1 MPRCPPRINPST
13 KQNEMAIYAQCSD
26 LASRDLRWA
35 PRHPGTDAP
44 FNLITPPSG
53 ISAPVLAA
61 QYSETFH
68 SEAIAALPTFED

>member
-1 MPRCPPRINPST
+1 
-13 KQNEMAIYAQCSD
+13 MAIYAQCSD

-68 SEAIAALPTFED
+68 DDAIRALPTFED